1 MVFAAVVRL
10 AVFAAAPAV
19 DAFFTAAARP
29 ASASA
34 ALFAAAAFDAADVV
48 AAFFTAAVL
57 AAAVFA
63 EAALVAA
70 VFDAA
75 VLVTAVF
82 DAAGL
87 VAAVFVA
94 AALVA
99 VVFAAVLL
107 AVDVFAAPGPAF
119 RGVGAPCSAD
129 GTEAGSLELVS
140 SMRASSGSSGAV
152 TRLRYQRPPTTPWVP
167 TPRDIR
173 NATPLCDSGRR
184 VCNRSRKDNGTASPR
199 RLPAAIGS
207 IAEAR
212 RGVPSVNRQ

>member
-1 MVFAAVVRL
+1 MFAAVVRL

-75 VLVTAVF
+75 
-82 DAAGL
+82 GL

-107 AVDVFAAPGPAF
+107 AVDVFAAPDPAF

-152 TRLRYQRPPTTPWVP
+152 TRLRYQRPPTTPWAP

-173 NATPLCDSGRR
+173 NATPCATLGEEC
-184 VCNRSRKDNGTASPR
+184 
-199 RLPAAIGS
+199 AIGHERTTGRPPPGVS
-207 IAEAR
+207 QQLSVALR
-212 RGVPSVNRQ
+212 RHEEVSRR